1 MTAVAIFG
9 ATGYSGGNIAAE
21 ALSRGHRVIAVARNT
36 GPLAGRA
43 DLDVR
48 QGSLFDK
55 EFVRDIA
62 GEAVVIVVALEA
74 RGSGLAEYIPTLGR
88 IAADN
93 AVRIGVVGGAG
104 NLRGSP
110 DRARALDTPIIPHY

>member
-1 MTAVAIFG
+1 MTTVAIFG

-36 GPLAGRA
+36 GPLAGDT

-55 EFVRDIA
+55 QFVREIA
-62 GEAVVIVVALEA
+62 AEADVIVVAL
-74 RGSGLAEYIPTLGR
+74 
-88 IAADN
+88 
-93 AVRIGVVGGAG
+93 
-104 NLRGSP
+104 
-110 DRARALDTPIIPHY
+110 